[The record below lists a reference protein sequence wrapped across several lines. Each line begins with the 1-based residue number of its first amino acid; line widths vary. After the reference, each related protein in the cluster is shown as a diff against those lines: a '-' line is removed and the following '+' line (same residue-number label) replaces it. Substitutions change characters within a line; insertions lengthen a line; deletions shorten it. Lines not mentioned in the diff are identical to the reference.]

1 MKAQAYGNAYLTD
14 IYIQHCLSVALFSFP
29 NALIPQAPGWCSW
42 GGAGGRRVPL
52 AGPGGLCG
60 DDAARVLPLST
71 PFPSSKGACGGSF
84 LGWELKCR
92 DLPTLGA
99 CS

>member
-1 MKAQAYGNAYLTD
+1 M
-14 IYIQHCLSVALFSFP
+14 
-29 NALIPQAPGWCSW
+29 
-42 GGAGGRRVPL
+42 PL